1 MKVLA
6 VASEVYPLIKT
17 GGLADVVGALPGAL
31 KPQGIEVKTLVPGYP
46 AVTQTL
52 ENPQAV
58 FHFDNLYGG
67 VADVISAR
75 AKGLDVLVL
84 DAPHLFARPGNPYMG
99 PGGTDWPDNGAR
111 YAALSQVA
119 GHLARGG
126 VPQLSF
132 DLVHMHDWQAGLTA
146 AYLKYLG
153 GPPSVM
159 TIHNLA
165 FQGQFPA
172 SMFSLLG
179 LPSQAFTMDGVEYY
193 GGVGYLKAGL
203 ALAHAVSTVSPTYAR
218 EIQTPE
224 DGMGL
229 DGLLRFRTKE
239 LHGILNGIDT
249 DIWNPETDASLAKN
263 FSTKNPAGRSEN
275 KRAIE
280 KRFQLQSDDSLLFS
294 IVSRI
299 TGQKGMDLVAA
310 AADRL
315 VASGARLA
323 ILGSGDAGLESQLKA
338 AASRHSGRIGI
349 VTGYD
354 EGLSHLMQGGC
365 DCILIP
371 SRFEPCG
378 LTQLYGLR
386 YGCVPLVSR
395 VGGLAD
401 SVIDANEAAV
411 NSGTATGI
419 VFAPVTQLAFEHALD
434 RAVALY
440 NDKPTWSALQATG
453 MQSKVDWSNSAA
465 RYAKL
470 FRSLKSK

>member
-6 VASEVYPLIKT
+6 VASEVHPLIKT

-31 KPQGIEVKTLVPGYP
+31 KPQGIDVRTLVPGYP
-46 AVTQTL
+46 AVMEAL
-52 ENPQAV
+52 ENPQSV
-58 FHFDNLYGG
+58 FHFDRLYGG
-67 VADVISAR
+67 GADIIAAR

-111 YAALSQVA
+111 YAALSQIA
-119 GHLARGG
+119 GFLARGG
-126 VPQLSF
+126 VSSLAF

-172 SMFSLLG
+172 SMFANLG
-179 LPSQAFTMDGVEYY
+179 LPPQAFGMDGIEYY

-203 ALAHAVSTVSPTYAR
+203 ALADAVSTVSPSYAR
-218 EIQTPE
+218 EIQTSE

-229 DGLLRFRTKE
+229 DGLLRFRANQ

-249 DIWNPETDASLAKN
+249 DIWNPETDAALAKT
-263 FSTKNPAGRSEN
+263 FSAKNLAGRADN

-280 KRFQLQSDDSLLFS
+280 QRFQLQPDDSMLFC
-294 IVSRI
+294 IVSRL
-299 TGQKGMDLVAA
+299 TGQKGMDLLAA
-310 AADRL
+310 AADKI
-315 VASGARLA
+315 VSSGARLA
-323 ILGSGDAGLESQLKA
+323 ILGSGDATLEASLKSA
-338 AASRHSGRIGI
+338 ATRHAGRIGI

-354 EGLSHLMQGGC
+354 EGLSHLLQGGS
-365 DCILIP
+365 DSILIP

-378 LTQLYGLR
+378 LTQMYGLR

-411 NSGTATGI
+411 SSGTATGI
-419 VFAPVTQLAFEHALD
+419 VFAPVTQLAFEQALD

-440 NDKPTWSALQATG
+440 ADKPTWSALQATG
-453 MQSKVDWSNSAA
+453 MKSKVDWSNSAV

-470 FRSLKSK
+470 FRSLKA